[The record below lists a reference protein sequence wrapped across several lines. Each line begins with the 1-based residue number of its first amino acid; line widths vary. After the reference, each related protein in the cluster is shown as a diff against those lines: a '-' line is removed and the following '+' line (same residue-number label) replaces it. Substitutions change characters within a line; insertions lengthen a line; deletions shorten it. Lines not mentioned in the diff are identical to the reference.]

1 MFKEARL
8 YSILNNKCPRC
19 HEGDFFINN
28 NPYNLKTVD
37 KMHVHCPKCG
47 EQYER
52 ETGFY
57 FGAMYVSYGLNI
69 ALGVALFVLTVL
81 ILDMSAI
88 TFLFIFLGSVLL
100 LFPWIFR
107 KSRLIWINLFVHY
120 KKPLT

>member
-1 MFKEARL
+1 MFKETRL

-28 NPYNLKTVD
+28 NPYDLKDLT
-37 KMHVHCPKCG
+37 KMHLHCPKCG

-57 FGAMYVSYGLNI
+57 YGAMYVSYGLNI
-69 ALGVALFVLTVL
+69 ALGVGLFILTVL
-81 ILDMSAI
+81 LLDLSTT
-88 TFLFIFLGSVLL
+88 TFLFIFLGAVLL

>member
-1 MFKEARL
+1 MFKGTRL

-28 NPYNLKTVD
+28 NPYDLKDLT
-37 KMHVHCPKCG
+37 KMHLHCPKCG
-47 EQYER
+47 EMYER

-57 FGAMYVSYGLNI
+57 YGAMYVSYGLNI
-69 ALGVALFVLTVL
+69 ALGVGLFILTVL
-81 ILDMSAI
+81 LLDLSTT
-88 TFLFIFLGSVLL
+88 TFLFIFLGAVLL